1 MNYCEMTNKPF
12 IIDLLQHVIN
22 ICDVWRPDFIHLTL
36 IWLIIFSEDS
46 TNIIEF
52 VWKNEGRNFIRNLEK
67 KIIKIGV
74 EIQNFGPWSN
84 YFENGKSYYESVGIL
99 EDKTFSAESNGK

>member
-1 MNYCEMTNKPF
+1 MICEKNCELLIFHTWYDNNKSTM
-12 IIDLLQHVIN
+12 V
-22 ICDVWRPDFIHLTL
+22 
-36 IWLIIFSEDS
+36 SSS